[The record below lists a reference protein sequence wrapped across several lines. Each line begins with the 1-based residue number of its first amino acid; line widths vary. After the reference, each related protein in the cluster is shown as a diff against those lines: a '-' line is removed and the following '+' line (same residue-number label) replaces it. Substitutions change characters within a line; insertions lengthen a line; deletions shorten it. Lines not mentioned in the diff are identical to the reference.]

1 MSDRRN
7 PTERH
12 YETPFEHLDRE
23 EHAEKAMLGWALRSI
38 HDIGEAINA
47 LFVNQEAQAETSA
60 DILATQR
67 TISRHLAAI
76 ERKLTGQ
83 SPEDQAALE
92 AAMAELSAADHIID
106 RIEPDTGKG
115 TS

>member
-1 MSDRRN
+1 MSDRRDA
-7 PTERH
+7 TERH

-23 EHAEKAMLGWALRSI
+23 EHAEKAMLGWVVRALREQ
-38 HDIGEAINA
+38 GET
-47 LFVNQEAQAETSA
+47 LDSV
-60 DILATQR
+60 LRTQR

-92 AAMAELSAADHIID
+92 AAKVALDAAETIID

-115 TS
+115 TL